1 MTEAILLRLEYGGH
15 HCKSAWQSVGE
26 ATSVYLQQQE
36 ASDSHSGKAEPVRF
50 HDRPENFI
58 SMSVHK
64 RQALRDVTKQE
75 IKSANSVASG
85 VVSLWR
91 AVIIT
96 TCYSQITHSSDLKEQ
111 VIGYLNVFTGILA
124 GTAFSYSHA
133 PTYTELSRLQGA

>member
-1 MTEAILLRLEYGGH
+1 M
-15 HCKSAWQSVGE
+15 GE
-26 ATSVYLQQQE
+26 GTSVYLWQQE
-36 ASDSHSGKAEPVRF
+36 ASDSHSWKAEPVRF

-58 SMSVHK
+58 SMSVNK
-64 RQALRDVTKQE
+64 RHALRDVTKQE

-85 VVSLWR
+85 VSLWR